1 MKKIHIIIL
10 VVLAVAFGFIITR
23 LGDYSSYESFTTAAE
38 REGQEF
44 HVAGTFVPEKGLE
57 YNPQRDANVFS
68 FHMVD
73 RQGNESK
80 VICNTDKPQ
89 DFELAD
95 EIVVIGKMQGEVFY
109 ATNLLTKCPSK
120 YTDEDIAVKK
130 SQTP

>member
-10 VVLAVAFGFIITR
+10 VVLAVVFGFILT
-23 LGDYSSYESFTTAAE
+23 LMGDYSSYESFPKAAE
-38 REGQEF
+38 RQGQEF
-44 HVAGTFVPEKGLE
+44 HVAGTFIQEKGME

-68 FHMVD
+68 FYMLD
-73 RQGNESK
+73 REGNESK

-109 ATNLLTKCPSK
+109 ASNLLTKCPSK

-130 SQTP
+130 SETP